1 MAIHRRL
8 PNEHEVAPIAHN
20 ALLQATALGLGSTPV
35 GGFDEARVS
44 DLLKLPEGI
53 RPIYVLPLGTPKG

>member
-1 MAIHRRL
+1 M
-8 PNEHEVAPIAHN
+8 APIAHN

-53 RPIYVLPLGTPKG
+53 RPIYILPLGTPKG